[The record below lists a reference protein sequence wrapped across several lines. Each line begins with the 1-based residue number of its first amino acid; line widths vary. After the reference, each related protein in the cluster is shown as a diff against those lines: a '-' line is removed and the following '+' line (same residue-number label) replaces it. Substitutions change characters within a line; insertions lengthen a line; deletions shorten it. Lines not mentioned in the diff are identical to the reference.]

1 MKTSNKKMI
10 ISYLR
15 NSRIQQ
21 ENSLEVQS
29 KLITEFCENQ
39 NIKLDKIICDE
50 GVSGSGEKT
59 NHRKGYNSIIR
70 MIENGEIETII
81 DDRASTAQREA
92 LGKILKGE
100 STAPGTTIFS
110 VLSSTMS
117 TVHDTLYRPIDV
129 SIDIDARRANLK
141 IAGLVESTGT
151 PMKNPFTGENSRA
164 QIHLPNGFEYTYA
177 EIGVGTSKANGSIP
191 IELSGT
197 HGQFCVLHMNQDGVI
212 R

>member
-1 MKTSNKKMI
+1 MSDQWMI
-10 ISYLR
+10 KGREYGNCNCDQGCPCQFNAPSTHGHC
-15 NSRIQQ
+15 QA
-21 ENSLEVQS
+21 VVAG
-29 KLITEFCENQ
+29 
-39 NIKLDKIICDE
+39 IIDE
-50 GVSGSGEKT
+50 GHFGDCDITGLHWALIAKWPGEIAE
-59 NHRKGYNSIIR
+59 G
-70 MIENGEIETII
+70 NGEIETII

-92 LGKILKGE
+92 LRKILKGE
-100 STAPGTTIFS
+100 STTPGTTIFS

-129 SIDIDARRANLK
+129 SIDIDSRRANLK
-141 IAGLVESTGT
+141 IAGLV
-151 PMKNPFTGENSRA
+151 
-164 QIHLPNGFEYTYA
+164 EYTYA

>member
-1 MKTSNKKMI
+1 MPDQWMI
-10 ISYLR
+10 KGREYGNCNCDQGCPCQFNAPSTHGHC
-15 NSRIQQ
+15 QA
-21 ENSLEVQS
+21 VVAG
-29 KLITEFCENQ
+29 
-39 NIKLDKIICDE
+39 IIDE
-50 GVSGSGEKT
+50 GHFGDCDIAGLHWALIAKWPGEIAE
-59 NHRKGYNSIIR
+59 G
-70 MIENGEIETII
+70 NGEIETVI
-81 DDRASTAQREA
+81 DERASTAQRDA

-100 STAPGTTIFS
+100 STTPGATIFS

-129 SIDIDARRANLK
+129 SIDIDARQANLT

-177 EIGVGTSKANGSIP
+177 EIGVGTSKANGSIT